1 MTLRPAGRRVRAAT
15 AVATVTVVA
24 SGVLGACSLELP
36 GAGDTFRILAGS
48 EIEDLAP
55 LLEQAEDVI
64 DADIEIEYT
73 GTLEGAE
80 RIASGGAQD
89 FQASWFSSNRY
100 LELLP
105 GASSAIGPAN
115 EIMFSPVILGVRES
129 TAAELGWDATP
140 PSWTEIADAAESG
153 DFTFAMTNPS
163 SSNTGFSALIGV
175 ATALSETG
183 SALTSADIDRVA
195 DQLRGFFSGQTLTAG
210 SSGWLA
216 DAFVERQTDPDRQID
231 GLVNYESVLQTLD
244 ETGATAEPLILVY
257 PSDGV
262 VTADYPLTFLR
273 SGTED
278 DRERYDR
285 LVEWL
290 LEPEQQQAIVDTTNR
305 RPVTSGGS
313 PDPELSDAVLVDLP
327 FPNQLQ
333 VATDLINAYLNE
345 IRRPSQTLF
354 VLDTSGSMEGQRIE
368 DLQQALKNLAGA
380 DTSTQGSFAR
390 FRNREVVTLI
400 EFNTFPLEPE
410 VYQIPEDGGEE
421 VLAEIS
427 ARADQLFA
435 GGDTAIYDA
444 LIRGYEVAEGQV
456 AENPD
461 AYTSIVLM
469 TDGELTVGQDLG
481 AFQAFYEGLPAE
493 ARSVPTFTILFGESS
508 VEEMQAV
515 ARLTGGRVFDARE
528 GELSGAFQEI
538 RGYQ

>member
-1 MTLRPAGRRVRAAT
+1 
-15 AVATVTVVA
+15 
-24 SGVLGACSLELP
+24 
-36 GAGDTFRILAGS
+36 
-48 EIEDLAP
+48 
-55 LLEQAEDVI
+55 
-64 DADIEIEYT
+64 
-73 GTLEGAE
+73 
-80 RIASGGAQD
+80 
-89 FQASWFSSNRY
+89 
-100 LELLP
+100 
-105 GASSAIGPAN
+105 
-115 EIMFSPVILGVRES
+115 
-129 TAAELGWDATP
+129 
-140 PSWTEIADAAESG
+140 
-153 DFTFAMTNPS
+153 
-163 SSNTGFSALIGV
+163 
-175 ATALSETG
+175 
-183 SALTSADIDRVA
+183 
-195 DQLRGFFSGQTLTAG
+195 
-210 SSGWLA
+210 
-216 DAFVERQTDPDRQID
+216 
-231 GLVNYESVLQTLD
+231 
-244 ETGATAEPLILVY
+244 
-257 PSDGV
+257 
-262 VTADYPLTFLR
+262 
-273 SGTED
+273 
-278 DRERYDR
+278 
-285 LVEWL
+285 
-290 LEPEQQQAIVDTTNR
+290 
-305 RPVTSGGS
+305 
-313 PDPELSDAVLVDLP
+313 
-327 FPNQLQ
+327 
-333 VATDLINAYLNE
+333 
-345 IRRPSQTLF
+345 
-354 VLDTSGSMEGQRIE
+354 MEGQRIE